1 MTGLWSVLRE
11 HVLGRPSPPAETGD
25 LAYRGTF
32 TRSQLAH
39 LNDEKVNKLLD
50 DSSIQVWL
58 GPEKHVVFY
67 PVRNGTEFNLVL
79 M

>member
-1 MTGLWSVLRE
+1 MRE
-11 HVLGRPSPPAETGD
+11 HVLGRPSPPVETGD

-32 TRSQLAH
+32 TRSQLRQ

-50 DSSIQVWL
+50 ASNLQVWL